1 MVRTAFGDG
10 RILAIVE
17 STTDAS
23 LRYKVQ
29 LPFGIGYVR
38 PSSIAHHLPSDV
50 ECVRY
55 NGFMDVLNPP
65 SDSSTTPKEK
75 TLSSNCQCM
84 FGTEKLYLFMRLYCA
99 LVALLGK
106 VKKHLDEK
114 WLDVSYFTKNKRK
127 TSSAKNYYSR
137 MTTSLKDYLNEDIVF
152 KKFELICREMTKERV
167 YEMSALPRLVEKCAD
182 ALVKVSRE
190 DTALTLYDFSRLK
203 NRDPLKLRKHSL
215 EVAEAFYRIQYEPQ
229 AGYAHFC
236 FLPKDKTLLTAPRIS
251 TTTSPV
257 MGLSSNQKLK
267 VVVDGTTTTEVNQS
281 AANGDEASEPTTKRM
296 KLK

>member
-1 MVRTAFGDG
+1 
-10 RILAIVE
+10 
-17 STTDAS
+17 
-23 LRYKVQ
+23 
-29 LPFGIGYVR
+29 
-38 PSSIAHHLPSDV
+38 
-50 ECVRY
+50 
-55 NGFMDVLNPP
+55 MDILNPA

-75 TLSSNCQCM
+75 TLSSTCQCM

-106 VKKHLDEK
+106 VKKHLNEK
-114 WLDVSYFTKNKRK
+114 WLDVSYFTKNKRM

-137 MTTSLKDYLNEDIVF
+137 MTASLKDYLNEDIVF

-190 DTALTLYDFSRLK
+190 DIALTLYDFSRLN

-229 AGYAHFC
+229 VGYAHFC
-236 FLPKDKTLLTAPRIS
+236 FIPKEKTLLTAPKIS

-257 MGLSSNQKLK
+257 LGSSSNQKLK
-267 VVVDGTTTTEVNQS
+267 VLLDVTTTTEVNQS
-281 AANGDEASEPTTKRM
+281 GENGDEAFEPTTKRM